1 MKSCQKKLPA
11 VSHLH
16 PAPFLKH
23 DQLSE
28 ILHFL
33 NRKAAIFGI
42 AALQAHSRLP
52 DLSRWNFTRGDVSS
66 KAPHGPSSG
75 GRVLRKIR
83 TEQLHPESTRGRAPL
98 L

>member
-28 ILHFL
+28 ILHFF
-33 NRKAAIFGI
+33 KQKSCYIWDYCI
-42 AALQAHSRLP
+42 ASSQSASRLVEVE
-52 DLSRWNFTRGDVSS
+52 LHQRRCLLKGSSRAFVW
-66 KAPHGPSSG
+66 
-75 GRVLRKIR
+75 RKS
-83 TEQLHPESTRGRAPL
+83 P
-98 L
+98 